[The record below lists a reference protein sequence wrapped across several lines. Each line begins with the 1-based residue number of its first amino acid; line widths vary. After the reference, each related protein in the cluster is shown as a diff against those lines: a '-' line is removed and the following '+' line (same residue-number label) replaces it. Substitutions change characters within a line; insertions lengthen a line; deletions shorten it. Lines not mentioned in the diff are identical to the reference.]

1 MNQNNNYSISQ
12 LAQLTGVTTRTLR
25 YYDKINLLK
34 PEKIDQN
41 GYRRY
46 AKPQLNT
53 LQQILYFKS
62 LDFNLQKIKSIL
74 QDPTYNVVRAL
85 EIQRRLLNQVIEEK
99 QHLLH
104 SIDQSLKYYKGEI
117 TMTDQEQFETLK
129 NSLMLQNDE
138 HYGTQ
143 ARALYGNQEYEA
155 VQTKMAS
162 LTQTDYQS
170 LQKLETSIIQNLD
183 LMNEKD
189 LALTHPLA
197 QDIFQAHQQWLKMMN
212 PNYSSQYHLAMA
224 DLYEAD
230 ESFQAYYDSRTK
242 APLANLL
249 IAIIRNYA

>member
-46 AKPQLNT
+46 AKPQLDT

-74 QDPTYNVVRAL
+74 HDPTYNVVQAL
-85 EIQRRLLNQVIEEK
+85 EIQRKLFKQVIEEK
-99 QHLLH
+99 RQLLK
-104 SIDQSLKYYKGEI
+104 SIDQSLKYYRGEI

-129 NSLMLQNDE
+129 NNHIRQNDKR
-138 HYGTQ
+138 YGEQ
-143 ARALYGNQEYEA
+143 ARTLYGNQEYEA
-155 VQTKMAS
+155 VQKKMAS
-162 LTQTDYQS
+162 LNTTDYQS
-170 LQKLETSIIQNLD
+170 LQQLENNIIHNLN
-183 LMNEKD
+183 LMNEKG
-189 LALTHPLA
+189 LTLDHPLA
-197 QDIFQAHQQWLKMMN
+197 QDIFQAHQKWLKLMN
-212 PNYSSQYHLAMA
+212 PNYTSQYHLAMA

-242 APLANLL
+242 DPSANLL
-249 IAIIRNYA
+249 IAIIRKYS